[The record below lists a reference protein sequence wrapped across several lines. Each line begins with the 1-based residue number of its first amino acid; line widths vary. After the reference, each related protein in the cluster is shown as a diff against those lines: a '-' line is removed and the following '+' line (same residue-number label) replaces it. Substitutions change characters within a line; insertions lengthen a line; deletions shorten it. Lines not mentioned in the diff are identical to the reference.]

1 MINCDNV
8 IHQLPMRYGKIIFLF
23 VQRKRQGNRCI
34 KNYTDSPY
42 FLRAKKKQQNN
53 LVVEMKKELC
63 KSEEA
68 DGRRQRVERTIERP
82 LTYPNVKLASS
93 HGVIF

>member
-1 MINCDNV
+1 MVELYSCLFKEN
-8 IHQLPMRYGKIIFLF
+8 GKVTDVSKITLILLIYY
-23 VQRKRQGNRCI
+23 VPK
-34 KNYTDSPY
+34 KN
-42 FLRAKKKQQNN
+42 QQNN